1 MLDRI
6 IMRISFINNGVSF
19 RLYDVWRKVETK
31 YLYETISKYVAVVE
45 QHWGSSYGRES
56 EAAGKCRWWR
66 SLLVCNGTN

>member
-45 QHWGSSYGRES
+45 QH
-56 EAAGKCRWWR
+56 
-66 SLLVCNGTN
+66 